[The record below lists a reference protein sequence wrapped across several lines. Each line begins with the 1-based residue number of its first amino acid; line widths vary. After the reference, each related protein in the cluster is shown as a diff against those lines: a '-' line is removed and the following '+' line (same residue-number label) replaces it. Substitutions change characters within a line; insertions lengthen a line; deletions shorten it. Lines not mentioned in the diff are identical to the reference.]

1 MAWHFIRYD
10 RMRQLGVNHNYMSY
24 LVLDLETQ
32 KEFSEIGGRNKVH
45 LLGVSVVGTYDSD
58 NDTYRAYREGEL
70 ALLEERF
77 AQKPILVGFNIKAF
91 DIPVLQPLLKFSLSN
106 LHVIDIMEDLALSLG
121 YRVSLE
127 NVAKG
132 TVKKGKTG
140 HGLEAI
146 RLYREGKWDELIE
159 YCLQDVRLT
168 KEVYEYGRA
177 NGHVKFFAGWETY
190 EAPVKWK

>member
-127 NVAKG
+127 NVAQG
-132 TVKKGKTG
+132 TLNQGKTG